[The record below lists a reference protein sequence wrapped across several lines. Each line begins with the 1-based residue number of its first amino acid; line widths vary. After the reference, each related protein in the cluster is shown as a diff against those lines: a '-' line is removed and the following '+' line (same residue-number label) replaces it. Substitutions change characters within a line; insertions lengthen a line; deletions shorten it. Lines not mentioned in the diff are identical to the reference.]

1 MSIECQNTAPLA
13 SGNNG
18 AILKETSDA
27 LQNAILDLS
36 SLVPDDTDPLAN
48 LDRESIIDTTNA
60 LNNIL
65 KGLDDETLGQYPSI
79 QDKLNDD
86 KGIQPTDIAQ
96 FALDTSTNISELR
109 DSLVAF
115 NEGRA
120 NSSGT
125 DLTTTV
131 GAALDTTGKID
142 TGSGDTSV
150 IGDANLSTI
159 STGGAG
165 TGTGAGGTGTGTGA
179 GAGTG
184 TGGTGTGTGGADTT
198 GITDTTP
205 STSDA
210 SFVGNDDRA
219 NRIDRT
225 FTSTADAT
233 DRRIDA
239 LAVLVNS
246 RQALPVLIT
255 NLLGDLDF
263 NFAQNLGQKLTSSV
277 CGAYNDVLEKL
288 TKAFAVVKTG
298 QAVIN
303 NVENLLEKDLKKLAE
318 SIKQKGVLETLMD
331 LLKQVIEGAVNAA
344 KKVAMAAVGS
354 VLVVLKGMESAASAI
369 MKKINK
375 IMRNIN
381 DYMKDAS
388 VQKIIADMEKVIA
401 VLAASFERLTPENI
415 ANLMF
420 RLCQMAQNLQAIL
433 MAPALRL
440 NKVANSMASEAA
452 ALKSQNAVNVKE
464 AVKHGAIRVSEDVR
478 QSKKNNA
485 YNKFKGI
492 KPSNRETDY
501 VIRSKPTTEEM
512 SVINSV
518 SESGLG
524 SSITFSSAVIDS
536 EGWKDINDNVYAK
549 LLRIASQTGESYEV
563 KTGFVERK
571 KNDNMGAIAMNSHN
585 SGYAID
591 IVVTES
597 NRDDT
602 VVAASRAGFTGIGI
616 YTGHLHL
623 DLGARRGW
631 QKGFS
636 GRQLTI
642 NQLLLDEHS
651 TDSFK
656 KKRS

>member
-13 SGNNG
+13 SGNSG

-48 LDRESIIDTTNA
+48 LDRESIVDTTNA

-65 KGLDDETLGQYPSI
+65 NGLNDETLGQYPSI
-79 QDKLNDD
+79 QDKLSGD

-96 FALDTSTNISELR
+96 FALDTSTNIKELR

-142 TGSGDTSV
+142 TGSGNTSV

-165 TGTGAGGTGTGTGA
+165 
-179 GAGTG
+179 AGT
-184 TGGTGTGTGGADTT
+184 DTT
-198 GITDTTP
+198 GTTDTTP
-205 STSDA
+205 STSSA
-210 SFVGNDDRA
+210 SFADGDDRA

-246 RQALPVLIT
+246 RQALPVIIT

-263 NFAQNLGQKLTSSV
+263 NFAQNFGQKLTSSV
-277 CGAYNDVLEKL
+277 CGAYNDVLKDL
-288 TKAFAVVKTG
+288 TKAFAVAKTG

-318 SIKQKGVLETLMD
+318 SIKQKGILETLMD
-331 LLKQVIEGAVNAA
+331 LLKTVIESTVNAA
-344 KKVAMAAVGS
+344 KKTAMAAVGS

-388 VQKIIADMEKVIA
+388 VQKIIADMEKV
-401 VLAASFERLTPENI
+401 LATLASSFERLTPENI

-478 QSKKNNA
+478 QNKKNSA
-485 YNKFKGI
+485 YSKFKSV

-501 VIRSKPTTEEM
+501 VVRSKPTTEEM
-512 SVINSV
+512 SIINSV

-536 EGWKDINDNVYAK
+536 EGWKDVNDNVYAK
-549 LLRIASQTGESYEV
+549 LLRIASQTGHSYEV

-591 IVVTES
+591 IVITEG

-636 GRQLTI
+636 GADLTI

-651 TDSFK
+651 VDGFK

>member
-48 LDRESIIDTTNA
+48 LDRESIVDATNA

-65 KGLDDETLGQYPSI
+65 NGLNDETLGQYPSI
-79 QDKLNDD
+79 QDKLSDD

-96 FALDTSTNISELR
+96 FALDTSTNIKELR

-142 TGSGDTSV
+142 TGSGNTSV

-165 TGTGAGGTGTGTGA
+165 
-179 GAGTG
+179 AGT
-184 TGGTGTGTGGADTT
+184 DTT
-198 GITDTTP
+198 GTTDTTP
-205 STSDA
+205 STSSA
-210 SFVGNDDRA
+210 SFADGDDRA

-246 RQALPVLIT
+246 RQALPVIIT

-263 NFAQNLGQKLTSSV
+263 NFAQNFGQKLTSSV
-277 CGAYNDVLEKL
+277 CGAYNDVLKDL

-331 LLKQVIEGAVNAA
+331 LLKTVIESTVNAA
-344 KKVAMAAVGS
+344 KKTAMAAVGS

-388 VQKIIADMEKVIA
+388 VQKIIADMEKV
-401 VLAASFERLTPENI
+401 LATLASSFERLTPENI

-464 AVKHGAIRVSEDVR
+464 AVKYGAIRVSEDVR
-478 QSKKNNA
+478 QSKKNSA
-485 YNKFKGI
+485 YSKFKSV

-501 VIRSKPTTEEM
+501 VVRSKPTTEEM
-512 SVINSV
+512 TIINSV

-536 EGWKDINDNVYAK
+536 EGWKDVNDNVYAK
-549 LLRIASQTGESYEV
+549 LLRIASQTGHSYEV

-591 IVVTES
+591 IVITEG

-636 GRQLTI
+636 GADLTI

-651 TDSFK
+651 VDGFK

>member
-48 LDRESIIDTTNA
+48 LDRESIVDATNA

-65 KGLDDETLGQYPSI
+65 NGLNDETLGQYPSI
-79 QDKLNDD
+79 QDKLSGD

-96 FALDTSTNISELR
+96 FALDTSTNIKELR

-142 TGSGDTSV
+142 TGSGNTSV

-165 TGTGAGGTGTGTGA
+165 
-179 GAGTG
+179 AGT
-184 TGGTGTGTGGADTT
+184 DTT
-198 GITDTTP
+198 GTTDTTP
-205 STSDA
+205 STSSA
-210 SFVGNDDRA
+210 SFADGDDRA

-246 RQALPVLIT
+246 RQALPVIIT

-263 NFAQNLGQKLTSSV
+263 NFAQNFGQKLTSSV
-277 CGAYNDVLEKL
+277 CGAYNDVLKEL

-331 LLKQVIEGAVNAA
+331 LLKTVIESTVNAA
-344 KKVAMAAVGS
+344 KKTAMAAVGS

-388 VQKIIADMEKVIA
+388 VQKIIADMEKV
-401 VLAASFERLTPENI
+401 LATLASSFERLTPENI

-464 AVKHGAIRVSEDVR
+464 AVKYGAIRVSEDVR
-478 QSKKNNA
+478 QSKKNSA
-485 YNKFKGI
+485 YSKFKSV

-501 VIRSKPTTEEM
+501 VVRSKPTTEEM
-512 SVINSV
+512 TIINSV

-536 EGWKDINDNVYAK
+536 EGWKDVNDNVYAK
-549 LLRIASQTGESYEV
+549 LLRIASQTGHSYEV

-591 IVVTES
+591 IVITEG

-636 GRQLTI
+636 GADLTI

-651 TDSFK
+651 VDGFK

>member
-48 LDRESIIDTTNA
+48 LDRESIVDATNA

-65 KGLDDETLGQYPSI
+65 NGLTDETLGQYPSI
-79 QDKLNDD
+79 QDKLSGD

-96 FALDTSTNISELR
+96 FALDTSTNIKELR

-142 TGSGDTSV
+142 TGSGNTSV

-165 TGTGAGGTGTGTGA
+165 
-179 GAGTG
+179 AGT
-184 TGGTGTGTGGADTT
+184 DTT
-198 GITDTTP
+198 GTTDTTP
-205 STSDA
+205 STSSA
-210 SFVGNDDRA
+210 SFADGDDRA

-246 RQALPVLIT
+246 RQALPVIIT

-263 NFAQNLGQKLTSSV
+263 NFAQNFGQKLTSSV
-277 CGAYNDVLEKL
+277 CGAYNDVLKEL

-331 LLKQVIEGAVNAA
+331 LLKTVIESTVNAA
-344 KKVAMAAVGS
+344 KKTAMAAVGS

-388 VQKIIADMEKVIA
+388 VQKIIADMEKV
-401 VLAASFERLTPENI
+401 LATLASSFERLTPENI

-464 AVKHGAIRVSEDVR
+464 AVKYGAIRVSEDVR
-478 QSKKNNA
+478 QSKKNSA
-485 YNKFKGI
+485 YSKFKSV

-501 VIRSKPTTEEM
+501 VVRSKPTTEEM
-512 SVINSV
+512 TIINSV

-536 EGWKDINDNVYAK
+536 EGWKDVNDNVYAK
-549 LLRIASQTGESYEV
+549 LLRIASQTGHSYEV

-591 IVVTES
+591 IVITEG

-636 GRQLTI
+636 GADLTI

-651 TDSFK
+651 VDGFK

>member
-65 KGLDDETLGQYPSI
+65 NGLNDETLGQYPSI
-79 QDKLNDD
+79 RDKLSGE

-115 NEGRA
+115 NEGRP

-142 TGSGDTSV
+142 TGSGNTSV
-150 IGDANLSTI
+150 IGDANLSTL

-165 TGTGAGGTGTGTGA
+165 
-179 GAGTG
+179 
-184 TGGTGTGTGGADTT
+184 TT

-205 STSDA
+205 NTSDV

-239 LAVLVNS
+239 LAILANS
-246 RQALPVLIT
+246 RQSLPVILT

-263 NFAQNLGQKLTSSV
+263 NFAQNIGQKLTSSV
-277 CGAYNDVLEKL
+277 CGAYNDVLADL
-288 TKAFAVVKTG
+288 TKAFAVAKAG

-331 LLKQVIEGAVNAA
+331 LLKRVIEGAVNAA
-344 KKVAMAAVGS
+344 KKLAMAAVGS

-388 VQKIIADMEKVIA
+388 VQKIIADMEKV
-401 VLAASFERLTPENI
+401 LATLASSFERLTPENI

-485 YNKFKGI
+485 YSKFKGI

-501 VIRSKPTTEEM
+501 ITRSKPTTEEM
-512 SVINSV
+512 QIINSV

-536 EGWKDINDNVYAK
+536 EGWKDVNDNVYAK
-549 LLRIASQTGESYEV
+549 LLRIASQTGQSYEV

-585 SGYAID
+585 SGYAVD
-591 IVVTES
+591 IVITES

-636 GRQLTI
+636 GADLTI

-651 TDSFK
+651 IDSFK

>member
-48 LDRESIIDTTNA
+48 LDRESIVDATNA

-65 KGLDDETLGQYPSI
+65 NGLNDETLGQYPSI
-79 QDKLNDD
+79 QDKLSGD

-96 FALDTSTNISELR
+96 FALDTSTNIKELR

-142 TGSGDTSV
+142 TGSGNTSV

-165 TGTGAGGTGTGTGA
+165 
-179 GAGTG
+179 AGT
-184 TGGTGTGTGGADTT
+184 DTT
-198 GITDTTP
+198 GTTDTTP
-205 STSDA
+205 STSSA
-210 SFVGNDDRA
+210 SFADGDDRA

-246 RQALPVLIT
+246 RQALPVIIT

-263 NFAQNLGQKLTSSV
+263 NFAQNFGQKLTSSV
-277 CGAYNDVLEKL
+277 CGAYNDVLKEL

-318 SIKQKGVLETLMD
+318 SIKQKGILETLMD
-331 LLKQVIEGAVNAA
+331 LLKTVIESTVNAA
-344 KKVAMAAVGS
+344 KKTAMAAVGS

-388 VQKIIADMEKVIA
+388 VQKIIADMEKV
-401 VLAASFERLTPENI
+401 LATLASSFERLTPENI

-464 AVKHGAIRVSEDVR
+464 AVKYGAIRVSEDVR
-478 QSKKNNA
+478 QSKKNSA
-485 YNKFKGI
+485 YSKFKSV

-501 VIRSKPTTEEM
+501 VVRSKPTTEEM
-512 SVINSV
+512 TIINSV

-536 EGWKDINDNVYAK
+536 EGWKDVNDNVYAK
-549 LLRIASQTGESYEV
+549 LLRIASQTGHSYEV

-591 IVVTES
+591 IVITEG

-636 GRQLTI
+636 GADLTI

-651 TDSFK
+651 VDGFK